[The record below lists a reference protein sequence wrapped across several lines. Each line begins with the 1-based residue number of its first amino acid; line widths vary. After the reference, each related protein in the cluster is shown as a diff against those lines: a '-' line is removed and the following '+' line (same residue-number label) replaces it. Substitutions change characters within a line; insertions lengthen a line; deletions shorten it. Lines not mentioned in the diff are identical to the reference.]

1 MPRWRVSVTE
11 FMTGA
16 ARAARMTAEV
26 AAREAYETEL
36 AKGNNDG

>member
-1 MPRWRVSVTE
+1 MTE
-11 FMTGA
+11 FMTGD

-26 AAREAYETEL
+26 AACEACETEL